1 MAQDV
6 APTAAIHFRERM
18 LPAKRRGAARDR
30 EAAKRARGRTWVVTG
45 VCMTANS
52 ARSDECRVGWT
63 EAVGEREH
71 PFAWSCA
78 CERVDAA

>member
-1 MAQDV
+1 MPAKTRRSISARAGREHRARHAQMAQDV

-52 ARSDECRVGWT
+52 ARSDECG
-63 EAVGEREH
+63 
-71 PFAWSCA
+71 
-78 CERVDAA
+78 VD

>member
-52 ARSDECRVGWT
+52 ARSDECG
-63 EAVGEREH
+63 
-71 PFAWSCA
+71 
-78 CERVDAA
+78 VD